1 MGCATATI
9 KYLVF
14 LFNALCALLGIGVIV
29 VNSIAL
35 KDVANETRPVLIF
48 FIVIGS
54 IVFLISFFG
63 CCGAIKES
71 SCLTWM
77 YAIIMLI
84 ILILSCVLCFV
95 YVHHIDDEQLARS
108 QLNNAWAQQ
117 KNGTDAMTFY
127 QKTFKCCGITGPN
140 DYTKANLT
148 TPESCY
154 AANTNGTATTSHSVY
169 PDGCLTKLIAFYDD
183 ALKFVRVFG
192 WILIAVEGAAFVFA
206 TVLGI
211 TFNNEQRRS
220 RY

>member
-35 KDVANETRPVLIF
+35 KDVAEETRPILIF

-54 IVFLISFFG
+54 IIFVISFFG

-77 YAIIMLI
+77 YAIILLI

-95 YVHHIDDEQLARS
+95 YVHHVDENQLARTE
-108 QLNNAWAQQ
+108 LNKAWAKQ
-117 KNGTDAMTFY
+117 KNGTDAMSIY
-127 QKTFKCCGITGPN
+127 QTSLKCCGVIGPN
-140 DYTKANLT
+140 DYTQANIT
-148 TPESCY
+148 TPQSCY
-154 AANTNGTATTSHSVY
+154 ASNNNSTTVSHSVY
-169 PDGCLTKLIAFYDD
+169 ADGCLDKLSEFYEAAFR
-183 ALKFVRVFG
+183 FVRIFG
-192 WILIAVEGAAFVFA
+192 WILIAVEGAAFVCA
-206 TVLGI
+206 TILGI
-211 TFNNEQRRS
+211 NFKNEQRRS